1 MSIQYRKHDY
11 FHFQN
16 DKKNIFRT
24 QKNIPNQIG
33 SKSKNRNHVD
43 KTCPDSKSKHL
54 GDRE

>member
-33 SKSKNRNHVD
+33 SKSKNRSHVD